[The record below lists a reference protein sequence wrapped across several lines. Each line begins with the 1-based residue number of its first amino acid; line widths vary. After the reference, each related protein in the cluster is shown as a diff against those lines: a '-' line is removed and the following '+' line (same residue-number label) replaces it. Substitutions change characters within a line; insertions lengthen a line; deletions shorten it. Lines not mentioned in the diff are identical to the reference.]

1 MSTILQIIQLQNL
14 QNMRNNNKVENGDSD
29 CAASTDAEKGKTEM
43 GDEDENLSTG
53 SCIWMLLVL

>member
-1 MSTILQIIQLQNL
+1 
-14 QNMRNNNKVENGDSD
+14 MRNNNKVENGDSD

-53 SCIWMLLVL
+53 SCI